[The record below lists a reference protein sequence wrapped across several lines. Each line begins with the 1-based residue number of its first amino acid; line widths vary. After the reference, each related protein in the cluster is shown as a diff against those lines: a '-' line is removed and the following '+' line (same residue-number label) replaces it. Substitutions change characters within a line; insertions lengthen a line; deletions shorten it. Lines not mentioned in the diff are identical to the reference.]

1 MLNFVFTFICDI
13 PYVNVNV
20 IVWILGNNL
29 KVVLVRGNLR
39 LSLKELEV
47 NT

>member
-1 MLNFVFTFICDI
+1 MLNFVFTLICDI
-13 PYVNVNV
+13 PYVNVIIWV
-20 IVWILGNNL
+20 LGNNL